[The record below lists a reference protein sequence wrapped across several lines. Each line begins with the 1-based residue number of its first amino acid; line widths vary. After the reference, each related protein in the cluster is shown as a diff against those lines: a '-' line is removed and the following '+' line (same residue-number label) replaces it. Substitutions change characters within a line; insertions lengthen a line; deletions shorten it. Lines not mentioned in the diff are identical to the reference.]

1 MVNLVET
8 TNSYLLKTLPAIIP
22 EEIMKVL
29 DIDYTMSLEF
39 SNPVINH
46 YFILRCV
53 PVSRGSQTVTA
64 RLLTI
69 DPSVTLKTNRDI
81 FGNIS
86 YRGYIKDAHNKFSF
100 KATATVQV
108 NNQQGS
114 REPCISLYKYPT
126 PLTSVSEQLSNFLI
140 KTFSETEFEQAL
152 KNKKIQKNQILSFSE
167 KLCSD
172 LHEWMEYKPGTTNV
186 RTTAAQAFEQKQ
198 GVCQDFAHIFCSLCR
213 HAGIAARYI
222 CGTSKGEG
230 STHAW
235 AEVFV
240 PDEDI
245 SPFCNFETPGR
256 WYGFDPTRNKRCN
269 NEYVILAAGRDYN
282 DCQVDR
288 GIFRGNADQTQTVF
302 VKTTETEVPDY
313 VAPAG
318 IVVPTT
324 PYIPAKPHEQ

>member
-1 MVNLVET
+1 
-8 TNSYLLKTLPAIIP
+8 
-22 EEIMKVL
+22 MKVL

-140 KTFSETEFEQAL
+140 KTFSETEFEPAL
-152 KNKKIQKNQILSFSE
+152 KNKKIQKNLLFCVDIML
-167 KLCSD
+167 K
-172 LHEWMEYKPGTTNV
+172 EWY
-186 RTTAAQAFEQKQ
+186 
-198 GVCQDFAHIFCSLCR
+198 
-213 HAGIAARYI
+213 
-222 CGTSKGEG
+222 
-230 STHAW
+230 
-235 AEVFV
+235 
-240 PDEDI
+240 
-245 SPFCNFETPGR
+245 
-256 WYGFDPTRNKRCN
+256 
-269 NEYVILAAGRDYN
+269 
-282 DCQVDR
+282 
-288 GIFRGNADQTQTVF
+288 TVT
-302 VKTTETEVPDY
+302 VK
-313 VAPAG
+313 
-318 IVVPTT
+318 
-324 PYIPAKPHEQ
+324 